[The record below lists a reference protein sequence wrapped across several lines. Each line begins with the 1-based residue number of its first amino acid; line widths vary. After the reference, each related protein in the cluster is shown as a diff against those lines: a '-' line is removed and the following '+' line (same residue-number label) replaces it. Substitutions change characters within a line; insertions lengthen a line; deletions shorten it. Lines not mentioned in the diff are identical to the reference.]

1 MQINRDFFI
10 HNCKVERATGT
21 KDNSGQVIDTWA
33 TIYTVL
39 PCYIKLN
46 SGNESVVADKYAD
59 VATYRLYLAK
69 GYTILNSD
77 RIVSNSLTYEVIFVN
92 NQIADHLEI
101 DLIRIS

>member
-1 MQINRDFFI
+1 MDINRDFFI
-10 HNCKVERATGT
+10 YSCNIQRATES
-21 KDNSGQVIDTWA
+21 KDLSGQVIKTWND
-33 TIYTVL
+33 IYTIL